1 MLRGGGVVGGTP
13 PAIVITRRPKTLA
26 TQGQPLPA
34 HQALLHLSAH
44 CWASFAPVA
53 VGSVAFK
60 PSSKAP

>member
-1 MLRGGGVVGGTP
+1 MKINERGGEVLRRGGVVGGTA
-13 PAIVITRRPKTLA
+13 PAIVTTRCPKTLA

-34 HQALLHLSAH
+34 HQA
-44 CWASFAPVA
+44 SFAPAA